1 MGGCS
6 FGFRVCFSFP
16 GFLGDGE
23 AHDKVLFVGRIIK
36 GKKDFS
42 GRLHHARSSESLCE
56 PAS

>member
-23 AHDKVLFVGRIIK
+23 AHDEVLFVGRIIK
-36 GKKDFS
+36 GGKGF
-42 GRLHHARSSESLCE
+42 
-56 PAS
+56 